1 MNSYFYECPQ
11 DSELGKRISDFWTK
25 CMRCEDA
32 AEKYAKAMG
41 AVTYYE
47 DPKAFAGGVLCVA
60 FAKETKV
67 DRTVWREV
75 ACEKDG
81 DETPYYAPDVECRVD
96 YEVIPH
102 RDFAL
107 KDTYCRLYQR
117 DRIVQMDGK
126 LMVPYLEFFR
136 DEEPIS
142 SNMMPRVASRGLR
155 KAIKAEVRR
164 RKLPRMQVGDLLVI
178 LKADL
183 PEKVKEPTTPTFF
196 PYRSRYFI
204 GCAYPC
210 LSSDLTEITP
220 QIYRMN
226 ADKHVREE
234 RRKA

>member
-1 MNSYFYECPQ
+1 M
-11 DSELGKRISDFWTK
+11 
-25 CMRCEDA
+25 
-32 AEKYAKAMG
+32 
-41 AVTYYE
+41 
-47 DPKAFAGGVLCVA
+47 
-60 FAKETKV
+60 
-67 DRTVWREV
+67 
-75 ACEKDG
+75 
-81 DETPYYAPDVECRVD
+81 
-96 YEVIPH
+96 IPH